1 VLNGLQVKNKY
12 TGKERWPSTKKIVIL
27 FPDKCFVSVTS
38 GARNKHAISTKC
50 IFYEETTKYF
60 CKSICS
66 VKNILKHIQR
76 GNNFQSQRI
85 AKVHSGR

>member
-1 VLNGLQVKNKY
+1 MGFKSKINTQEKKDGLLQ
-12 TGKERWPSTKKIVIL
+12 KKIVIL
-27 FPDKCFVSVTS
+27 FPDKCFVSITS